1 MPSDGPLSI
10 SMLLQNHGQALIS
23 KPLALKWGRLI
34 VAEKYPAEMFVAGEK
49 EEAVDEGE
57 VWLVSFHNKIE
68 AQHPPNPSIIRVR
81 IRKSD
86 GAILE
91 LPAR

>member
-10 SMLLQNHGQALIS
+10 SMLLQNYGQALIS

-34 VAEKYPAEMFVAGEK
+34 VAEKYPAGMFVAGGK
-49 EEAVDEGE
+49 EDVVDEGSA
-57 VWLVSFHNKIE
+57 WLVSFHNELKTSE
-68 AQHPPNPSIIRVR
+68 SLSLPVIRVR
-81 IRKSD
+81 IRKLD

-91 LPAR
+91 LPAH